1 MEFIMTNSSNNTA
14 TVSADSNTA
23 SKNKRVGIFARHA
36 TRQAFYDAAEEL
48 QTAVEKGAISKDN
61 VFYKWVTSPETLSS
75 LDDLQ
80 PNDVAEPQLGFGHWT
95 DEVQAKVKAVLN
107 KRVSAGDYTKA
118 ETIAAYI
125 AGASVPDY
133 RTLDEAIQ
141 ENHKAECLAWVRAN
155 TADDGIF
162 LAKKG
167 RGGGTTLRV
176 SL

>member
-1 MEFIMTNSSNNTA
+1 MTNSSTNT

-36 TRQAFYDAAEEL
+36 TRQAFYDAAEEME
-48 QTAVEKGAISKDN
+48 TAREQGAISKDN
-61 VFYKWVTSPETLSS
+61 VFYKWVTSPETLAA
-75 LDDLQ
+75 LDALE
-80 PNDVAEPQLGFGHWT
+80 PNDVAEPQLGFGHW
-95 DEVQAKVKAVLN
+95 DEATQAKVKSVLN